1 MLEHRTGGFE
11 RNRHFQ
17 ILGRCRGGISEK
29 KKQEWLSDLAAQ
41 VDQRQRQKE
50 QQRLEQ
56 EMAAMPESI
65 AEQKMRENAD
75 AQLRAELAMR
85 SGSKAG
91 PK

>member
-1 MLEHRTGGFE
+1 MRSLTSMHHSPTNAEAHYA
-11 RNRHFQ
+11 
-17 ILGRCRGGISEK
+17 EK

-50 QQRLEQ
+50 QQRLEK
-56 EMAAMPESI
+56 EMAEMRESI

-85 SGSKAG
+85 SGSKGG
-91 PK
+91 PKEPRR